1 MADSKISG
9 LPASTTPLAGT
20 EVLPIVQ
27 SGATKQV
34 SIANVTAGRAVAA
47 LSITTDT
54 YKAASSGGGALQ
66 NASGTTQV
74 QWGAGGGSNFAID
87 VAANINPAN
96 AQVDLSPTG
105 TGTVRINPATA
116 SSMNNVVIGA
126 TTPLAGGF
134 TTVTAATTMGVGAA
148 TPAASGAGVTFPGTQ
163 SASTDVNTLD
173 DYEEGTFTPVVS
185 FTTPGDV
192 SVAYS
197 AQVGLYTKIGRMVF
211 ISFNITCTPTFTTA
225 SGSLTISTAPFAS
238 TGASYIGAMHFSNF
252 LFGVGYTM
260 LNPRLGAVS
269 STTFDLVQ
277 SGSGLAP
284 AAIATTNMVSGTA
297 YILRGTLAY
306 QTTT

>member
-1 MADSKISG
+1 MADTKISG
-9 LPASTTPLAGT
+9 LPASTTPLDGT

-27 SGATKQV
+27 GTTTKQV
-34 SIANVTAGRAVAA
+34 SIANVTAGRP
-47 LSITTDT
+47 I
-54 YKAASSGGGALQ
+54 AAS
-66 NASGTTQV
+66 TV
-74 QWGAGGGSNFAID
+74 Q
-87 VAANINPAN
+87 
-96 AQVDLSPTG
+96 
-105 TGTVRINPATA
+105 
-116 SSMNNVVIGA
+116 A
-126 TTPLAGGF
+126 TT
-134 TTVTAATTMGVGAA
+134 TMAVGAA
-148 TPAASGAGVTFPGTQ
+148 TPAASGAGMTFPATQ

-185 FTTPGDV
+185 FTTPGDL

-238 TGASYIGAMHFSNF
+238 TGASYIGAMHFSNL
-252 LFGVGYTM
+252 LFGAGYTM

-297 YILRGTLAY
+297 YIMRGTLAY